1 MSLLSTAYQVVRQ
14 YIAHAT
20 MGLVLLADRSSSVA
34 SAPVLRFYS
43 SAPPT
48 DAEANGSFGLT
59 PTGLYHR
66 VGSAWVLVATNG
78 ASIDLNGLEL
88 ILDADADTSLTADTD
103 DQIDVKISGADD
115 FRFTANTFTALS
127 GSSIATNTLTET
139 TAGSG
144 ITADGGLLKDGGFT
158 LGAAGVLSF
167 NGDVTFTHS
176 SGDVHISNGGGA
188 GLLLGLADTFR
199 FADEADTTKRVAIA
213 ANGITTGT
221 TRTVTVPDAN
231 VTIGTV
237 RGATKFASTE
247 QTGTGAPQNVAHG
260 LGATPG
266 LVWFTVTED
275 PAGTGFDIAEGAHDG
290 TNLVVTVTTGVKFM
304 AYALL
309 TT

>member
-1 MSLLSTAYQVVRQ
+1 MSLLSSAYQVVRQ

-66 VGSAWVLVATNG
+66 VGGAWVLVATNG
-78 ASIDLNGLEL
+78 ASIDLNGTEL
-88 ILDADADTSLTADTD
+88 VLDADADTSLTADTD

-127 GSSIATNTLTET
+127 GSSIATNTITET
-139 TAGSG
+139 TAAAGV
-144 ITADGGLLKDGGFT
+144 TADGTLLKDGGVT

-167 NGDVTFTHS
+167 NGDVTWTHS
-176 SGDVHISNGGGA
+176 SGNVLVSNGA
-188 GLLLGLADTFR
+188 GSGLVLGLADTIR
-199 FADEADTTKRVAIA
+199 VADEADPTKRASFSVSGVTA
-213 ANGITTGT
+213 GQ
-221 TRTVTVPDAN
+221 TRVITVPDAN
-231 VTIGTV
+231 VTIGTM

-247 QTGTGAPQNVAHG
+247 QTGTGGAQNVAHG
-260 LGATPG
+260 LGSTPG
-266 LVWFTVTED
+266 LVWITVTED
-275 PAGTGFDIAEGAHDG
+275 PAGTGFDIAEGTHDA
-290 TNLVVTVTTGVKFM
+290 TNIVVTVTTGVKFR